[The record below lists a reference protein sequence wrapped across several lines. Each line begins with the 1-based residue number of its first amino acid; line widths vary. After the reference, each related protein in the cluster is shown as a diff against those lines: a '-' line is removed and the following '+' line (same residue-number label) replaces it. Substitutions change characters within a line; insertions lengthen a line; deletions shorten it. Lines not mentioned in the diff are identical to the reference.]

1 MWEFSV
7 LNLFSLVAVTA
18 RASTSGA
25 TQVMRSRTTTPR
37 ETTAGRSG
45 LLVGVVQWKSL
56 EGAGVREL
64 LDGTER

>member
-37 ETTAGRSG
+37 ETTAG

-64 LDGTER
+64 LDGTKR